1 MTQLLSRRPV
11 SFVLRRIR
19 DLTCASSFVLS
30 SSFHQKVAHA
40 ETAAVQACI
49 DAHATGQV
57 ARAHGR
63 LLQARRDFNSCA
75 VESCPQIIRED
86 CAQFGAEVETALPSV
101 VVAARSASGQDVAPV
116 TVKVDASAEALPIDG
131 RALLVDPGQHTFVVT
146 GPNGSRASV
155 TAFVRESEKSR
166 IVEVRFAPATLVT
179 GESPS
184 AGMRRAISPL
194 AYVLGGVGLLAA
206 GSFTYFALDGRS
218 REHDLRSCA
227 PACDPAEVRGMRRSY
242 LVSDV
247 SLGVAVAS
255 LGLGAYLFVRPT
267 STTPSNHVAVGTVS
281 LSTSPDLSAVRV
293 LASGTF

>member
-1 MTQLLSRRPV
+1 MTQLLSRRSV

-19 DLTCASSFVLS
+19 DLTCVSSFVLS
-30 SSFHQKVAHA
+30 SAFCENVAHA

-57 ARAHGR
+57 ARAHGN

-86 CAQFGAEVETALPSV
+86 CAQFGAEVEAALPSV
-101 VVAARSASGQDVAPV
+101 VVAARSPSGQGVASA
-116 TVKVDASAEALPIDG
+116 TVKVDGSRDALPLDG

-146 GPNGSRASV
+146 APDGSRASV

-166 IVEVRFAPATLVT
+166 RVEVRLAAATPVT
-179 GESPS
+179 GEAPS
-184 AGMRRAISPL
+184 TAGRRTISPL
-194 AYVLGGVGLLAA
+194 VYVLGGVGLLAA

-218 REHDLRSCA
+218 REHDLKSCA
-227 PACDPAEVRGMRRSY
+227 PACDPAEVSGMRRSY

-255 LGLGAYLFVRPT
+255 LGLGAYFFVRPP
-267 STTPSNHVAVGTVS
+267 STTPSNHLALGSVS

-293 LASGTF
+293 LASGAF